1 LNTAHT
7 LLNELNEKLDT
18 QNFKDISYIKI
29 VENSVFIC
37 EEYHFKLKE
46 FIKSNTFQSNQ
57 EEIDF
62 FKTIKPKFTSKL
74 YYFISVF
81 NLELQRPSTSQ
92 EIQKIYLQEQLGK
105 IKTFKDANTETYK
118 YFKSNA
124 TFLDEKCFLRNKRDL
139 RFFLDP
145 IVYQFDANFSTS
157 HDHKIA
163 MILAYDELEL
173 YILKELD
180 KLEENY
186 KDKENLKVFH
196 LQWTEKKVS
205 LVELI
210 YSLYA
215 AGVINNGKTEIAE
228 LAKFFEQYFNID
240 LGDYYR
246 KYLEIRSRKVNPTK
260 FIDSIKAAL
269 LKKMEEDLQ

>member
-1 LNTAHT
+1 VDT
-7 LLNELNEKLDT
+7 LLIELNEKLET
-18 QNFKDISYIKI
+18 QNFKEVSYIKI
-29 VENSVFIC
+29 VENSIFIC
-37 EEYHFKLKE
+37 EEYHLKLKE
-46 FIKSNTFQSNQ
+46 FIKNYKFESDQ

-62 FKTIKPKFTSKL
+62 FKTLKPKFTSKL

-92 EIQKIYLQEQLGK
+92 EIQKLYLQDQLAK
-105 IKTFKDANTETYK
+105 IKAFKDANTETYK
-118 YFKSNA
+118 YFRSNA

-139 RFFLDP
+139 RLFLDP
-145 IVYQFDANFSTS
+145 IVYQFDENFSTS

-163 MILAYDELEL
+163 IILAYDELEL
-173 YILKELD
+173 YIHKELD

-186 KDKENLKVFH
+186 REKDDLQVFY
-196 LQWTEKKVS
+196 LRWTDKKVA

-210 YSLYA
+210 YCLYA

-228 LAKFFEQYFNID
+228 LAKFFEQNFNID

-269 LKKMEEDLQ
+269 LKKMEEDLK